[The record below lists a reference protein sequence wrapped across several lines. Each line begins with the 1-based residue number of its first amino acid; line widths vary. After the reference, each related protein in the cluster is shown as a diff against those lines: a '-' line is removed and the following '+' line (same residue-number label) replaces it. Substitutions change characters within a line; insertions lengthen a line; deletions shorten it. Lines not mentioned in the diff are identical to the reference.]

1 VTGRLRAGL
10 VVVALAAVCAL
21 VWTTTVAGVRRADRP
36 SVAAYDAEQV
46 VEARMAAASLEE
58 WFAAARAQLAGARDA
73 LGPWSGSTPQAAL
86 ARPVLDRAQAAAP
99 LLDDGLY
106 VLDARSQVAAT
117 STSLAILERQTRKS
131 GAVTQALAKGVDG
144 NSDVADDPLLRERH
158 VSFVTPLRDGRGGI
172 TGALVGLTRVP
183 TGTLSTKVGATEA
196 TLGRPLVLVTPGGTL
211 VDGAIDKPP
220 SLRRVDDNLRYP
232 VSLTPGGPG
241 FARYDG
247 EAGAGMVAAYAPVA
261 GGWSVVLPRP
271 RAGEVVTGDR
281 ATNAAAAALA
291 VVLVGAFAAVA
302 ILFLLLRARARNVE
316 EAKQSFL
323 AIAGHELR
331 TPLTVMKGFADLLV
345 DRWDQVPDE
354 SRHSIVETISFQV
367 RNLEHL
373 VERLLLGAQLGAG
386 VSPSISHQAVPL
398 APLLADTAAH
408 HATLAPTH
416 DFLVDAP
423 GELQAWADRKAL
435 DHVLTNLVENAV
447 KYSPNGGTV
456 TLRATTARGARVRIV
471 VEDEGIGLPNDLDAI
486 FEKFV
491 QREDVDTRTHDEGG
505 VGLGLYIVRTL
516 VEQMGGAVRAE
527 RRAPAGARLIVTLPT
542 PK

>member
-1 VTGRLRAGL
+1 VTSRLRAGL
-10 VVVALAAVCAL
+10 VLVALAAVCAL
-21 VWTTTVAGVRRADRP
+21 VWVTTVDAVRRVDRP

-46 VEARMAAASLEE
+46 TEARLAASAIGE
-58 WFAAARAQLAGARDA
+58 WLGGARAQLAAGRDA
-73 LGPWSGSTPQAAL
+73 LGPWSGATPQSAL
-86 ARPVLDRAQAAAP
+86 ARPILDRAQAAAP
-99 LLDDGLY
+99 LLDGGLY
-106 VLDARSQVAAT
+106 VVDGRSRVTVT
-117 STSLAILERQTRKS
+117 STSLAAIEAQSRPSQ
-131 GAVTQALAKGVDG
+131 AVQDALAKGVDTA
-144 NSDVADDPLLRERH
+144 SDVADDPLLRVRQ
-158 VSFVTPLRDGRGGI
+158 VALVTPLRDGRGAV

-183 TGTLSTKVGATEA
+183 GGSLSSRVAATRATLDRPLALVTSGGTVIDGASEA
-196 TLGRPLVLVTPGGTL
+196 T
-211 VDGAIDKPP
+211 P
-220 SLRRVDDNLRYP
+220 SIPRVDDDLRAP
-232 VSLTPGGPG
+232 VERAAIGPG

-247 EAGAGMVAAYAPVA
+247 EAGSPRVAAYAPVA

-271 RAGEVVTGDR
+271 ESGEVVTGDR
-281 ATNAAAAALA
+281 ATGAAAAALA
-291 VVLVGAFAAVA
+291 IVLTGAFAAVA
-302 ILFLLLRARARNVE
+302 VLFSLLRARSRNVE

-373 VERLLLGAQLGAG
+373 VERLLLGAQLEAG
-386 VSPSISHQAVPL
+386 VSPSISHHAVPL
-398 APLLADTAAH
+398 APLLAETAAH
-408 HATLAPTH
+408 HGSLAPTH
-416 DFLVDAP
+416 EFVVDAP
-423 GELQAWADRKAL
+423 GDLQAWADRKAL

-456 TLRATTARGARVRIV
+456 TLSAAPGRAGRVRLV
-471 VEDEGIGLPNDLDAI
+471 VEDEGIGLPTDLEAI

-491 QREDVDTRTHDEGG
+491 QRENVDTRTHDEGG

-516 VEQMGGAVRAE
+516 VGQMGGTVRAE
-527 RRAPAGARLIVTLPT
+527 RRAPAGARLVVTLPT